1 MTGPKYSQLKIS
13 LKRGPVRTWSSRKS
27 DAFIIPSPGSVD
39 AIACFFVGSHVDLSY
54 NPTRTSLTPIEGG
67 ICGESVMSCSPQD
80 CLFKLTKEQQQ
91 LLDQAG
97 SSAPTTWCSRG
108 SDWPANSYARTAA
121 PSQPQA
127 TVSAVINRFIHS
139 FKNEARQRSDLFE
152 PRPLLPLLLI
162 AISNFL

>member
-91 LLDQAG
+91 LWTKREAAHLPLGAAG
-97 SSAPTTWCSRG
+97 ALIGLPTAT
-108 SDWPANSYARTAA
+108 PARPHPRSLR
-121 PSQPQA
+121 PLFQPL
-127 TVSAVINRFIHS
+127 SIDSFIHS
-139 FKNEARQRSDLFE
+139 RTRLVNAATFSSPD
-152 PRPLLPLLLI
+152 PSCP
-162 AISNFL
+162 SSS